1 MADPK
6 QRRTLL
12 IFDLDGTL
20 YRTDSS
26 FVPTMR
32 RVYGEFRVPYPGD
45 GAILAM
51 VGETFGTFLDWLSPQ
66 GFAVDEAQLSARIS
80 ELELISIRERGVLF
94 DGVAETLRTLSERE
108 HVLTLCTNGDRRYA
122 EAVLGRCGILG
133 MFQQL
138 QTLDG
143 VPSTKA
149 QRIAELRDLYPGH
162 RAFVVGDRYHDVE
175 AGRATGCTV
184 VGAAYGYARNG
195 ELDGAD
201 HIIRSF
207 SDLLALI
214 EPRRARMNDR
224 APADSRAGQ
233 GREPHA

>member
-1 MADPK
+1 MLGAEPRK
-6 QRRTLL
+6 ALL

-32 RVYGEFRVPYPGD
+32 RVYAEFDVSYPGD

-51 VGETFGTFLDWLSPQ
+51 VGETFETFLDWLAPQ
-66 GFAVDEAQLSARIS
+66 GFAVDKARLSARIS
-80 ELELISIRERGVLF
+80 QLEFVSIRERGALF
-94 DGVAETLRTLSERE
+94 DGVAETLRVLSERE
-108 HVLTLCTNGDRRYA
+108 HILTLCTNGDRRYA

-133 MFQQL
+133 MFQRL

-143 VPSTKA
+143 APSTKA
-149 QRIAELRDLYPGH
+149 ERIAELQNLYPGH
-162 RAFVVGDRYHDVE
+162 RSFVVGDRYHDVE

-184 VGAAYGYARNG
+184 IGAAYGYARNG
-195 ELDGAD
+195 ELSAAD

-207 SDLLALI
+207 PDLLALV
-214 EPRRARMNDR
+214 
-224 APADSRAGQ
+224 
-233 GREPHA
+233 

>member
-1 MADPK
+1 MPNAE
-6 QRRTLL
+6 RRKALL

-32 RVYGEFRVPYPGD
+32 RVYEEFGVPYPGD

-51 VGETFGTFLDWLSPQ
+51 VGETFETFLNWLVPQ
-66 GFAVDEAQLSARIS
+66 GFAVDEARLSARIS
-80 ELELISIRERGVLF
+80 ELELISIRERGMLF
-94 DGVAETLRTLSERE
+94 DGVAETLQALSERE
-108 HVLTLCTNGDRRYA
+108 HILTLCTNGDRRYA

-133 MFQQL
+133 MFQRL

-149 QRIAELRDLYPGH
+149 QRIAELQRLYPGH
-162 RAFVVGDRYHDVE
+162 RTFVVGDRYHDIE

-195 ELDGAD
+195 ELNGAD
-201 HIIRSF
+201 HIIRLF

-214 EPRRARMNDR
+214 
-224 APADSRAGQ
+224 
-233 GREPHA
+233 

>member
-1 MADPK
+1 MPDAEPRK
-6 QRRTLL
+6 ALL

-32 RVYGEFRVPYPGD
+32 RVYEEAEVPYPGD

-51 VGETFGTFLDWLSPQ
+51 VGETFETFVDWLAPQ
-66 GFAVDEAQLSARIS
+66 GFSADKARLSARIS
-80 ELELISIRERGVLF
+80 ELELLSIREQGALF
-94 DGVAETLRTLSERE
+94 DGVAETLRLLSERE
-108 HVLTLCTNGDRRYA
+108 HILTLCTNGDRRYA

-133 MFQQL
+133 MFQRL

-143 VPSTKA
+143 APSTKA
-149 QRIAELRDLYPGH
+149 ERIAELQRLYPGH

-184 VGAAYGYARNG
+184 IGAAYGYARNG
-195 ELDGAD
+195 ELGAAD
-201 HIIRSF
+201 HVIRSF
-207 SDLLALI
+207 PDLLALV
-214 EPRRARMNDR
+214 
-224 APADSRAGQ
+224 
-233 GREPHA
+233 

>member
-1 MADPK
+1 MPDADP
-6 QRRTLL
+6 RRALL

-32 RVYGEFRVPYPGD
+32 RVYEESEVPYPGD

-51 VGETFGTFLDWLSPQ
+51 VGETFETFLDWLAPQ
-66 GFAVDEAQLSARIS
+66 GFLSDKVRLSARIS
-80 ELELISIRERGVLF
+80 ELELVSIRERGALF
-94 DGVAETLRTLSERE
+94 DGVAETLRILSERE
-108 HVLTLCTNGDRRYA
+108 HILTLCTNGDRRYA

-133 MFQQL
+133 MFQRL

-143 VPSTKA
+143 APSTKA
-149 QRIAELRDLYPGH
+149 ERISELRGLYPEH

-195 ELDGAD
+195 ELDAAD
-201 HIIRSF
+201 HVIRSF
-207 SDLLALI
+207 SDLLAI
-214 EPRRARMNDR
+214 V
-224 APADSRAGQ
+224 
-233 GREPHA
+233 